1 MEGLLGFQE
10 NILRLVKN
18 DFRRYL
24 HYQINWKQR
33 MIGIKGPRG
42 AGKTT
47 LILQHLKYDLGM
59 PPEALYITADH
70 NWFYNHTL
78 FDVAND

>member
-1 MEGLLGFQE
+1 MESLLEFQE
-10 NILRLVKN
+10 NILRQIKN

-24 HYQINWKQR
+24 HNQINWKQR

-47 LILQHLKYDLGM
+47 LMLQHLKYDLGM
-59 PPEALYITADH
+59 APEALYITT
-70 NWFYNHTL
+70 FS
-78 FDVAND
+78 